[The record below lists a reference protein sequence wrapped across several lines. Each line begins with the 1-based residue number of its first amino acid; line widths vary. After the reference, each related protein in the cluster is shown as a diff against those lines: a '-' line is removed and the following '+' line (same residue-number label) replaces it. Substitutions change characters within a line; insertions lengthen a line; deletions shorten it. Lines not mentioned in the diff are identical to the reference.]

1 MKFTNKILNALASQ
15 TRKLKYHRKLNQVY
29 KHFNRLFLAL
39 GAEPKVKT
47 KMDDGTEMFVDLST
61 KTERISF
68 YTGQYDPKLIEITQ
82 KLFNAD
88 HCFMDIGAN
97 IGYYSVSISQF
108 IRSKNSQGRVISFE
122 PFEGNFKRLSRNI
135 ETNKLNYICS
145 LNHIGL
151 SNKSEESQITLRED
165 FRHGSSTGNA
175 SIPTSNSMDEGFKLS
190 PIKLERLDDVWNKNY
205 RDYGIIDFIKMDIE
219 GHEDFC
225 LEGGQKT
232 INTFRPTI
240 LMEVNKP
247 YYEARGVSLDERFFP
262 LIPENYKI
270 FNQNGFKWNS
280 IESLNECKVLDN
292 VFLIP
297 IEKLDHKEYTF
308 FENYTK

>member
-15 TRKLKYHRKLNQVY
+15 TRKLKYHRKLNQLY

-39 GAEPKVKT
+39 GADPKVKV
-47 KMDDGTEMFVDLST
+47 KMTDGTEMLVDLST

-68 YTGQYDPKLIEITQ
+68 YTGKYDPELIEITH

-88 HCFMDIGAN
+88 HCFLDVGAN
-97 IGYYSVSISQF
+97 IGYYSVSMSQF
-108 IRSKNSQGRVISFE
+108 IRSKNTHGRVISFE
-122 PFEGNFKRLSRNI
+122 PFEGNFKRLSGNI
-135 ETNKLNYICS
+135 ESND
-145 LNHIGL
+145 LNHICTLNAFGL
-151 SNKSEESQITLRED
+151 SNESLSSQITLRED
-165 FRHGSSTGNA
+165 FKHGSTTGNA
-175 SIPTSNSMDEGFKLS
+175 AIPTSDSMDEGFELS
-190 PIKLERLDDVWNKNY
+190 PIKLERLDDVWAKSFNK
-205 RDYGIIDFIKMDIE
+205 YGIIDFIKMDIE

-247 YYEARGVSLDERFFP
+247 YYVARGVSLDDRFFK
-262 LIPENYKI
+262 LIPDKYLV
-270 FNQNGFKWNS
+270 FRYSDSKWKQIS
-280 IESLNECKVLDN
+280 SLDECTTIDN

-297 IEKLDHKEYTF
+297 EEKLKLDNF
-308 FENYTK
+308 QMFNVAV